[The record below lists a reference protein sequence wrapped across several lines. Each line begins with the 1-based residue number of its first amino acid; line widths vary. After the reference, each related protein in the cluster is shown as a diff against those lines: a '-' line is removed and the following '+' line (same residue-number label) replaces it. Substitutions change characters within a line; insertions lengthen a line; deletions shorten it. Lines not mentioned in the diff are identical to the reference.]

1 MTDLKSKLV
10 EIVADHLEVP
20 AADITDDADFVKD
33 LKADSLDTVELIMR
47 LEQEFGIDVPDDEA
61 EKMTSLGA
69 VLNYLNTVV
78 A

>member
-69 VLNYLNTVV
+69 VLNYLNTAV

>member
-20 AADITDDADFVKD
+20 PADVTDDADFVKD

-61 EKMTSLGA
+61 EKMTSLGGI
-69 VLNYLNTVV
+69 LDYLNTAV